1 MLSITANACHGQGRH
16 DLILPKMNNQTTLD
30 RSRKRQ
36 SLFSRTGLTPYF
48 YILPA
53 ALFLFAIMGFPILY
67 SFIISFQN
75 YTLAALVSKKAE
87 FIGLGNYVAVLSDP
101 AFKVALSHSLI
112 FTFCS
117 IIFQFTIGLGLAI
130 LFSKAFPLSNTFRG
144 LLLSGWQIPSVV
156 TGTIF
161 LWLFNLDYGL
171 VNFLLTAIHL
181 VAEPIGWI
189 VQANA
194 ALPAVIIANIWL
206 GIPFNLIMLSAGI
219 TGLPQDVYEAA
230 AVDGASGWQKIIH
243 ITIPLLRP
251 TILAVLMLGFI
262 YTLRVFDLIWIM
274 TKGGPGD
281 ATEVLPTF
289 AYRLSFI
296 HFNFGQS
303 AAVAIIVLVILM
315 SAAAVYLRSALT
327 EEVL

>member
-1 MLSITANACHGQGRH
+1 MAIQ
-16 DLILPKMNNQTTLD
+16 
-30 RSRKRQ
+30 SRKIK
-36 SLFSRTGLTPYF
+36 SAMLGLSKTKAFALSQKLGLYL

-53 ALFLFAIMGFPILY
+53 ALFLGAVMGFPIVFSVVM
-67 SFIISFQN
+67 SFQKYTLETLVSRQTEFIGFQN
-75 YTLAALVSKKAE
+75 YSAIFANPEFVIALE
-87 FIGLGNYVAVLSDP
+87 
-101 AFKVALSHSLI
+101 HSLI

-117 IIFQFTIGLGLAI
+117 ILFQFTIGLALAI
-130 LFSKAFPLSNTFRG
+130 LFSKAFPLSNVMRG

-171 VNFLLTAIHL
+171 INFLLGLTGL
-181 VAEPIGWI
+181 VKDPIGWV
-189 VQANA
+189 VQADA

-206 GIPFNLIMLSAGI
+206 GIPFNTILLSSGL
-219 TGLPQDVYEAA
+219 TGLPEDVYEAA
-230 AVDGASGWQKIIH
+230 TVDGANGWQKIIH
-243 ITIPLLRP
+243 LTLPLLRP

-262 YTLRVFDLIWIM
+262 YTLRVFDLIWII

-296 HFNFGQS
+296 SFNFGQS
-303 AAVAIIVLVILM
+303 AAVAVVILVILL
-315 SAAAVYLRSALT
+315 SAAVLYLKFAFA
-327 EEVL
+327 EEAA